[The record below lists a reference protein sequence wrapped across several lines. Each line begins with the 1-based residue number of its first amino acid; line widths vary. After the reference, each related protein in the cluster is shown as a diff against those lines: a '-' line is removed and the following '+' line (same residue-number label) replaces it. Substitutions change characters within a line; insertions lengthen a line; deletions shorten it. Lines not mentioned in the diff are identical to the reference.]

1 MAQGRRESE
10 TGDVK
15 PFWQQR
21 HVGTGKQPES
31 ATAADGKRKEVKE
44 QSLDHVRCE

>member
-1 MAQGRRESE
+1 MAQRRRDSE
-10 TGDVK
+10 IGNGK

-21 HVGTGKQPES
+21 RIATGKQPEG

-44 QSLDHVRCE
+44 QSPVHISCE